1 MGTGKTNA
9 IRQIESKKWTY
20 KLYEYD
26 APQGFLDGQS
36 VAAEIGAPAEKVY
49 KTLVTQ
55 GSSKEYYVFVI
66 PVKKELDLKKA
77 ARVFNEKKI
86 EMIPSKAITEVT
98 GYVKGGCSPVGM
110 KKAFKT
116 AIDES
121 VEGHET
127 MIFSGGKVGL
137 QVELE
142 VKGLMALT
150 NAVVD
155 SLTLNG

>member
-9 IRQIESKKWTY
+9 IRQIQAKKWDY
-20 KLYEYD
+20 KLYEYV
-26 APQGFLDGQS
+26 APEGFLDGRS
-36 VAAEIGAPAEKVY
+36 VAAEIGASPEKVY

-55 GSSKEYYVFVI
+55 GSSREYYVFVI
-66 PVKKELDLKKA
+66 PVEKELDLKKA

-86 EMIPSKAITEVT
+86 EMIPSKDITGVT

-121 VEGHET
+121 AQKHET
-127 MIFSGGKVGL
+127 IVFSGGKVGL
-137 QVELE
+137 QVEME
-142 VKGLMALT
+142 VKGVMALT
-150 NAVVD
+150 NAVMET
-155 SLTLNG
+155 LTVNE